1 MVKLYLV
8 RHGETIWNIERKMQG
23 GMKDSPLTKKGI
35 EQANLL
41 KNRMENINFDIIYSS
56 PLERAVKTSRIVA
69 AQRNIPIIKDDRL
82 MEIDIGEWGGLTK
95 EQARE
100 KNPEQLD
107 NFWTNPKMYV
117 PITGESFLQ
126 VKIRAISLIKEIISK
141 YEGKSILIVTHTVVL
156 RILMAYFENRPLDE
170 LWEGSYIHQA
180 SLSEVE
186 IENGCYNILLYGDTS
201 HLGEIKS
208 VNTI

>member
-1 MVKLYLV
+1 MIKLYMV

-23 GMKDSPLTKKGI
+23 GTKDSPLTKKGI

-69 AQRNIPIIKDDRL
+69 AQRNVPIIKDDRL

-100 KNPEQLD
+100 KNPEQLN

-117 PITGESFLQ
+117 PDTGESFIQ
-126 VKIRAISLIKEIISK
+126 VKIRVVSLIKEIINK
-141 YEGKSILIVTHTVVL
+141 HEGKNVLIVTHTVVL
-156 RILMAYFENRPLDE
+156 RIMMAYFENRPLDK

-186 IENGCYNILLYGDTS
+186 IENGHYNILLYGDTS

-208 VNTI
+208 INTI

>member
-23 GMKDSPLTKKGI
+23 GMKDSPLTEKGI

-41 KNRMENINFDIIYSS
+41 KNRVQDINFDIIYSS

-107 NFWTNPKMYV
+107 NFWTNPKIYV
-117 PITGESFLQ
+117 PDTGESFAQ
-126 VKIRAISLIKEIISK
+126 VKTRVVSLIKEIISR

-156 RILMAYFENRPLDE
+156 RIMMAYFENRPLDE

-186 IENGCYNILLYGDTS
+186 IESGCYNILLYGDTS